1 MDWQGWTNFT
11 VPTPGKEGKGHPLRS
26 RGTMGVVGSCRGPR
40 ASGWSLT
47 TCSICQLMNGAFHIV
62 ILGLGTLLQ
71 GLISKK
77 HLDKTAHV
85 HVPQALGSRCELG
98 SHVIWLFRNECV
110 LSLTAGDRTQS
121 QNLAHRYRCKHFK
134 MVTPSHPKCHFF
146 AACNPGGDS
155 Y

>member
-1 MDWQGWTNFT
+1 MNKLYSAYPWQG
-11 VPTPGKEGKGHPLRS
+11 GKRSPLTFQRHHGGCGELQGAQGI
-26 RGTMGVVGSCRGPR
+26 RVI
-40 ASGWSLT
+40 